1 MSPPLDAVAGAAPGP
16 APGRWLDSRAGQRLL
31 AAGPFVA
38 LGLVLLML
46 WGVVAWFSIVYPQR
60 LMDEYKRELASQ
72 TAAASAQ
79 TEAVLRDAEG
89 NLRTLDL
96 WLLTRS
102 RGDPLNDASLI
113 QLAET
118 LRGTSRELVDVMLAS
133 ADGRLF
139 RLPAQ
144 PGQPFA
150 TLPEADF
157 ITLLASPEAEGSLLG
172 APLQLRAGGPIY
184 LPLAMRMSAPV
195 GELQSLVAMIDTRR
209 LAELLRPYS
218 RGDESAV
225 ALLRSDGLGLLRVPE
240 LAGFVGRDLFAEE
253 PRRRQALAGAS
264 GSFVSSGAA
273 TDGLARLVSFET
285 LDDFGVKVLLAQG
298 LSATLGNHAEQ
309 RNLLLTLSAGISV
322 AALLITLML
331 ARMQRAARE
340 RDAALLATSNASPL
354 GLFRCDAHG
363 RIVYANDTYLRLH
376 GFGAERQ
383 EWGWLEMVP
392 EAERA
397 QVRERWRERI
407 GQGEAINA
415 MRSLL
420 RPDGQQRLFSVRT
433 APLRVNGRVVG
444 AAGTVDDVT
453 ERVAQRQAELT
464 LGAIFDRTPDYVC
477 QFDTEGRLLYLNPAG
492 RQRLGLAPDAALDG
506 LDYRRF
512 MRSSE
517 PRGFLDTVPAE
528 ALQQGHWQGRSA
540 VLDLQ
545 GREVPVASTVL
556 VHRNERQQIATVSL
570 LLRDISNQVQAQH
583 ERERSEAMLKAVAE
597 AATTMIAVL
606 DCDQCLL
613 FFNRAFA
620 QRFRIERE
628 REHWLGRPLS
638 ELLGEADYGLSR
650 PLIEAALAGRVAYL
664 EKSYTDP
671 PLVIELHYA
680 PLQLESGE
688 IEGVISIAR
697 DITEVRT
704 EEARLRDASQ
714 TDPLTQLLNRSGFAL
729 RADEQLAHA
738 RQHNSLLTLLY
749 LDLDRFKPVN
759 DQHGHPVGDALL
771 KAVAGRLRHALRP
784 QDLVARLGGDEFAVL
799 LPALPSAADAEA
811 VAAKLLRAI
820 AQPFSIEALELSIG
834 VSIGYCVAAGG
845 SADLDS
851 MVAEADARL
860 YEAKRAGRGCYRG
873 GPATAAPPPA

>member
-1 MSPPLDAVAGAAPGP
+1 MSSTLDTAGRAAPRP
-16 APGRWLDSRAGQRLL
+16 APSRWLDSRAGQRLL

-102 RGDPLNDASLI
+102 RGDPLNDASLV
-113 QLAET
+113 QLAEA

-150 TLPEADF
+150 TLPKADF
-157 ITLLASPEAEGSLLG
+157 ITLLASPEAEGVMLG

-195 GELQSLVAMIDTRR
+195 GELQSLVAMVDTRR

-240 LAGFVGRDLFAEE
+240 LAGFVGRDLFADE
-253 PRRRQALAGAS
+253 PRRRQLLAGAS

-285 LDDFGVKVLLAQG
+285 LNDFGVQVLLAQG

-309 RNLLLTLSAGISV
+309 RDLLLTLSAVISV

-340 RDAALLATSNASPL
+340 RDAALLATSDASPL
-354 GLFRCDAHG
+354 GLFRCDAQG
-363 RIVYANDTYLRLH
+363 RIIYANETYLRLH

-383 EWGWLEMVP
+383 EWGWLAMVP

-397 QVRERWRERI
+397 QVRERWRERV

-415 MRSLL
+415 MRQLL

-477 QFDTEGRLLYLNPAG
+477 QFDAEGRLRYLNPAG
-492 RQRLGLAPDAALDG
+492 RQRLGLAPDAALDA
-506 LDYRRF
+506 LDFRRF
-512 MRSSE
+512 MRSIE
-517 PRGFLDTVPAE
+517 PHSFLDTIPAE

-545 GREVPVASTVL
+545 GRAVPVASTVL
-556 VHRNERQQIATVSL
+556 VHRNERQQIATVSV

-597 AATTMIAVL
+597 AAATMIAVL
-606 DCDQCLL
+606 DREQRLL

-620 QRFRIERE
+620 QRFQIERE
-628 REHWLGRPLS
+628 PWLGRPLS
-638 ELLGEADYGLSR
+638 ELLGATDYALSR
-650 PLIEAALAGRVAYL
+650 PLIETALAGRSAHL
-664 EKSYTDP
+664 EKRYTDP

-771 KAVAGRLRHALRP
+771 RAVAGRLRHALRP

-811 VAAKLLRAI
+811 VAAKLLRVI
-820 AQPFSIEALELSIG
+820 SQPFSIEALELGIG
-834 VSIGYCVAAGG
+834 VSIGFCVAAGG
-845 SADLDS
+845 SADLDT